1 VSRPT
6 ISGRGSPHLGAEI
19 SPIGPFFPVHT
30 IFDRETLMPMALG
43 SALRTRANLKER
55 YRHANDVCRR
65 EPAKDPTERTVR
77 LSPPRETSVN
87 GINT

>member
-1 VSRPT
+1 
-6 ISGRGSPHLGAEI
+6 
-19 SPIGPFFPVHT
+19 
-30 IFDRETLMPMALG
+30 MPMALG